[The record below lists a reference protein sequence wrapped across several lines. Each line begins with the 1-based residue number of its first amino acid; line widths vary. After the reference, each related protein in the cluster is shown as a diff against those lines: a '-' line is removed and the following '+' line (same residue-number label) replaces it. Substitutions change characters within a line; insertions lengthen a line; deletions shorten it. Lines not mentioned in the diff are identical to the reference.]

1 MVVVMVV
8 VAVIVVMIVVV
19 VVVAVIV
26 IMAVAAWTVRMSVR
40 ELFCG
45 RCPHLDDLDVEH

>member
-1 MVVVMVV
+1 MV
-8 VAVIVVMIVVV
+8 VVMIVVV
-19 VVVAVIV
+19 VVVEVAVIV